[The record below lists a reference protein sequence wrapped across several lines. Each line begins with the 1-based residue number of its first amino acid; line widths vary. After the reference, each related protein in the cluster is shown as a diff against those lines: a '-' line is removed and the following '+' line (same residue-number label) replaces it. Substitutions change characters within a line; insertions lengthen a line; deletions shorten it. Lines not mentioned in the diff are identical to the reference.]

1 MNIRS
6 ITACFVVLTFLAGC
20 TAPQTVE
27 EMNTEEE
34 AVLTPVPTMLSFSAS
49 TLDRAVDEGAQHDLR
64 SSFDGPVLLLWV
76 AAGCSGCHDWT
87 SMLKDELEACNIS
100 NSTNIVSVHRYPAF
114 ESQEAVADRYGEN
127 NSSHY
132 TPWPLMLPGEGTTVI
147 DAESGRMTDVGLYR
161 AFQQP
166 VTPTLQIL
174 DDDGR
179 LVWTSKTYWANSTV
193 LAEALNI
200 METGGA

>member
-34 AVLTPVPTMLSFSAS
+34 TVLTPVPAMLSFSAP
-49 TLDRAVDEGAQHDLR
+49 TFDRAVDEGAQHDLR

-87 SMLKDELEACNIS
+87 SMLKDELEAGNIS

-127 NSSHY
+127 NSSHH
-132 TPWPLMLPGEGTTVI
+132 TPWPPMLPGEGTTVI
-147 DAESGRMTDVGLYR
+147 NAETGRMTDVGLYR

-166 VTPTLQIL
+166 VTPTLQVL

-179 LVWTSKTYWANSTV
+179 QVWTSKTYWANSSV
-193 LAEALNI
+193 LAESLNI